1 MFKLLS
7 GVLQLGNIEF
17 MTAGGAQI
25 TTKQG
30 QFACKVRKCETWDK
44 CIAVCKIVDHL
55 SVVSDASELLG
66 LDAFQ
71 LSEVLTQRSIILRGE
86 EICSPLTIEQVE
98 NTHIYPCSVPTHS
111 PYHRFWFLLYCYR
124 LWIPETPLP
133 WRYIPSVSPGSS
145 SRLIRRSKGKKT
157 LNPLG
162 SLTSLAL
169 RTLRSEIW
177 ADFQVPVDQTQIW
190 L

>member
-7 GVLQLGNIEF
+7 GVLQLGNTEF

-30 QFACKVRKCETWDK
+30 QFACKVSKEILNVDK
-44 CIAVCKIVDHL
+44 CIAVMYSIFVHL
-55 SVVSDASELLG
+55 LVVSNASELLG

-86 EICSPLTIEQVE
+86 EICSPLTIEQVKHTH
-98 NTHIYPCSVPTHS
+98 THIQSSPLVWSPTQSHTHLNTPS
-111 PYHRFWFLLYCYR
+111 GFSFIWSR
-124 LWIPETPLP
+124 LWIPETLLP

-145 SRLIRRSKGKKT
+145 SRSIKRSKGRKT
-157 LNPLG
+157 LNPLE
-162 SLTSLAL
+162 SSTSLAL
-169 RTLRSEIW
+169 RTLRSE
-177 ADFQVPVDQTQIW
+177 

>member
-30 QFACKVRKCETWDK
+30 QFACKVSQEILNVDK
-44 CIAVCKIVDHL
+44 CIAVMYSIFVHL
-55 SVVSDASELLG
+55 LVVSNASELLG

-86 EICSPLTIEQVE
+86 EICSPLTIEQVKH
-98 NTHIYPCSVPTHS
+98 THIFILPLLFGLQHSHTPTLTLPLVSLLYGPGCGFQRLCCHGVIF
-111 PYHRFWFLLYCYR
+111 PVFLLDH
-124 LWIPETPLP
+124 PQDQ
-133 WRYIPSVSPGSS
+133 
-145 SRLIRRSKGKKT
+145 SKDQREGK
-157 LNPLG
+157 L
-162 SLTSLAL
+162 
-169 RTLRSEIW
+169 
-177 ADFQVPVDQTQIW
+177 
-190 L
+190 

>member
-30 QFACKVRKCETWDK
+30 QGRAHRYLEKVKLN
-44 CIAVCKIVDHL
+44 ALLVCKPSLFIIP
-55 SVVSDASELLG
+55 VVTNASELLG

-86 EICSPLTIEQVE
+86 EICSPLTIEQVIIH
-98 NTHIYPCSVPTHS
+98 TCTTCLIDLLPLLDTFIHTAGFTLIVTGCGLPGLCCYGVVFPV
-111 PYHRFWFLLYCYR
+111 FLLDH
-124 LWIPETPLP
+124 PQDQ
-133 WRYIPSVSPGSS
+133 
-145 SRLIRRSKGKKT
+145 SKGQRKGK
-157 LNPLG
+157 L
-162 SLTSLAL
+162 
-169 RTLRSEIW
+169 
-177 ADFQVPVDQTQIW
+177 
-190 L
+190 